1 VILNSEDVS
10 TQALWMNDLSA
21 NNYDYVSL
29 KAVLDNNGVP
39 YYEDEETLDMPLVSN
54 RTKGTFQITED
65 PVQIGDNM
73 WYTLDSLNYSTIS
86 SDGTD

>member
-1 VILNSEDVS
+1 
-10 TQALWMNDLSA
+10 MNDLSA